1 MNIFLVRHAKDD
13 DRYRGGW
20 SDLDLT
26 SEGKE
31 QAKRLANFLYSKQKE
46 FKITKI
52 ISSDLPRTLSTANEV
67 AKKLNIRVELDK
79 DLREI
84 NNGDLAGMLNEEAL
98 VKYPG
103 LFFNTLRMD
112 AKYPNGESPDDFYK
126 RVKKCFNDI
135 VSKYKYSSENILIV
149 THSGV
154 IDIICHLVKD
164 INWTNKNK
172 SFKASNVAIYKL
184 SCNCKGKLEFEMENY
199 NDFLK
204 EDKYELL

>member
-1 MNIFLVRHAKDD
+1 
-13 DRYRGGW
+13 
-20 SDLDLT
+20 
-26 SEGKE
+26 
-31 QAKRLANFLYSKQKE
+31 
-46 FKITKI
+46 
-52 ISSDLPRTLSTANEV
+52 
-67 AKKLNIRVELDK
+67 
-79 DLREI
+79 
-84 NNGDLAGMLNEEAL
+84 
-98 VKYPG
+98 
-103 LFFNTLRMD
+103 MD

-199 NDFLK
+199 NDFFWRRISMNYYK
-204 EDKYELL
+204 DKVVVITGGGKRNW

>member
-67 AKKLNIRVELDK
+67 AK
-79 DLREI
+79 
-84 NNGDLAGMLNEEAL
+84 
-98 VKYPG
+98 
-103 LFFNTLRMD
+103 
-112 AKYPNGESPDDFYK
+112 S
-126 RVKKCFNDI
+126 
-135 VSKYKYSSENILIV
+135 
-149 THSGV
+149 
-154 IDIICHLVKD
+154 
-164 INWTNKNK
+164 
-172 SFKASNVAIYKL
+172 
-184 SCNCKGKLEFEMENY
+184 
-199 NDFLK
+199 
-204 EDKYELL
+204 

>member
-1 MNIFLVRHAKDD
+1 MSIYLVRHAKDD

-20 SDLDLT
+20 SDLDLI

-31 QAKRLANFLYSKQKE
+31 QAKKLAGFLYSKQKE

-67 AKKLNIRVELDK
+67 AKKLDIRIELDK
-79 DLREI
+79 DLREM
-84 NNGDLAGMLNEEAL
+84 NNGDLAGMLNKEAL

-112 AKYPNGESPDDFYK
+112 EKYPNGESPDDFYK
-126 RVKKCFNDI
+126 RVKKWFDDMI
-135 VSKYKYSSENILIV
+135 FKYKYSSENVLIV

-154 IDIICHLVKD
+154 INIICHIVKD
-164 INWTNKNK
+164 IEWTNKNK
-172 SFKASNVAIYKL
+172 LFKASNVAIYKL
-184 SCNCKGKLEFEMENY
+184 NCEGKLEFEIENY

-204 EDKYELL
+204 EEYYELL